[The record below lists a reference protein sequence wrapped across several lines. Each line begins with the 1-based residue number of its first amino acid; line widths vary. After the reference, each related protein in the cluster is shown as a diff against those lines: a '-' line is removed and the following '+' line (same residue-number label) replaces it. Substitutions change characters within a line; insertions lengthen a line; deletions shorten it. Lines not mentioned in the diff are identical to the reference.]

1 MLKSLKL
8 KNILSFGPDSEP
20 VELGPLN
27 VLIGPNG
34 SGKSNLIEA
43 IDLLRST
50 PSDLLKPI
58 REGGG
63 VASWLWKGKRQ
74 PEAEVEAV
82 IAYSEDHSPLRHRIS
97 FTEVDQQFQL
107 IDERIE
113 SATKE
118 SGKDT
123 PFLYF
128 GYEDGGPVLNP
139 TGSTGPWLMLR
150 PRLNPQQSIIAQR
163 RDPERFPEI
172 SSLGDYYRTARLYK
186 DWSFGHRSPLRSPQ
200 AVDLPNHFL
209 EENGQNLGLVLNR
222 LRLDYPTKQAIL
234 ERLGEVYAGVQDFE
248 IRIDQGTVQVML
260 QENNWAL
267 PASRLSDGTI
277 RWLTLLAILLH
288 PEPPPLVVIEEPEL
302 GLHPD
307 VMPALA
313 TLLKEASARAQL
325 IVTTHSDGLID
336 ALTDSPECVLVCEK
350 PSVSTMVRRL
360 DGEQLSEW
368 LKEYSLGQ
376 LWRKGEIG
384 GNRW

>member
-8 KNILSFGPDSEP
+8 KNILSFGPESEP

-74 PEAEVEAV
+74 AEAEIEAV
-82 IAYSEDHSPLRHRIS
+82 ITYSENDTPLRHRIS
-97 FTEVDQQFQL
+97 FTEVGQQFEL
-107 IDERIE
+107 TDERIE
-113 SATKE
+113 DVAKSDIKSA
-118 SGKDT
+118 
-123 PFLYF
+123 PLLYF
-128 GYEDGGPVLNP
+128 GYEAGKPMLTQVGSMTPRPVLQERFN
-139 TGSTGPWLMLR
+139 R
-150 PRLNPQQSIIAQR
+150 QQSILSQR
-163 RDPERFPEI
+163 RDPDLYPEI
-172 SSLGDYYRTARLYK
+172 STLGDHYRAARLYR
-186 DWSFGHRSPLRSPQ
+186 DWSFGHATPLRSPQ
-200 AVDLPNHFL
+200 AVDQPNQFL

-267 PASRLSDGTI
+267 PATRLSDGTI
-277 RWLTLLAILLH
+277 RWLSLLAILLH
-288 PEPPPLVVIEEPEL
+288 PEPPPLIVIEEPEL

-307 VMPALA
+307 VMPSLAAL
-313 TLLKEASARAQL
+313 LREASARAQI
-325 IVTTHSDGLID
+325 IVTTHSDGLVD
-336 ALTDSPECVLVCEK
+336 AFTDSPECVLVCEK
-350 PSVSTMVRRL
+350 PSVSTVLRRL
-360 DGEQLSEW
+360 DGEQLAEW